1 METHILEEVEKLCDQ
16 LDIDGD
22 QGNKAIDL
30 TQRMNISIVNALWV
44 LLVGEKLELNDKR
57 LKVSITV
64 SHILFTNYTIVS
76 FFSNW
81 YWL

>member
-22 QGNKAIDL
+22 QGNKPIDL

-57 LKVSITV
+57 LKVFLSITI
-64 SHILFTNYTIVS
+64 SHFLFTIVS